1 MSAHQYTEESYEK
14 TERAVT
20 DRQERLLPIRL
31 VSVFFI
37 LLFAALLTYVTWY
50 ALHHKQE
57 LLNNGYNGQQSAL
70 AAKNVRGTIYSA
82 HNEVLAQTV
91 TDEEGNESRVYPY
104 ANKMAHVIGYSTHGK
119 SGVELA
125 ANYYLLNSTAS
136 LQTRAA
142 LYEAGQKAPAD
153 DVYTTI
159 DVNLQEVC
167 YKALGVF
174 KGAIVVTNP
183 KTGEIL
189 AMVSKPDYD
198 PNTIDRDWYELTLDD
213 GSSELVNR
221 ATQGLYPP
229 GSTFKIV
236 TALEYIRENPDS
248 YQNYGFSCSGHFDAD
263 GERINCYHGQSH
275 GKVDFVSS
283 FAKSCNSSFANM
295 GTTLDDGAFSKTLN
309 DLLFF
314 NDLPLNVPYNKSSAF
329 CDSTTPTGEMMQLSI
344 GQGETLMSPMH
355 LNLITQAIANGG
367 RLMTPY
373 FVSKVINAED
383 KVVMQN
389 TPREFKRLMSEEEA
403 QIMQGLMEEVVTN
416 GTGRRLQEASYSA
429 AGKTGSAEFNTGT
442 DDSHAWF
449 TGYAPA
455 EDPEVSVTIII
466 ENAGSGG
473 EYAVPIAKRVFD
485 AYFGL

>member
-82 HNEVLAQTV
+82 HNEVLAETV

-263 GERINCYHGQSH
+263 GERISCYHGQSH

-309 DLLFF
+309 DMLFF

-329 CDSTTPTGEMMQLSI
+329 CDSTTPVGEMMQLSI

-355 LNLITQAIANGG
+355 LNFITQAIANGG

-373 FVSKVINAED
+373 VVSKVINAED
-383 KVVMQN
+383 KVVMLN

-416 GTGRRLQEASYSA
+416 GTGRRLQEAS
-429 AGKTGSAEFNTGT
+429 
-442 DDSHAWF
+442 
-449 TGYAPA
+449 
-455 EDPEVSVTIII
+455 
-466 ENAGSGG
+466 
-473 EYAVPIAKRVFD
+473 
-485 AYFGL
+485 

>member
-1 MSAHQYTEESYEK
+1 MSAHQYTEESYER

-37 LLFAALLTYVTWY
+37 LLFAVLLTYITWY

-104 ANKMAHVIGYSTHGK
+104 TNKMAHVIGYSTHGK

-373 FVSKVINAED
+373 VVSKVINAED
-383 KVVMQN
+383 KVVVQN
-389 TPREFKRLMSEEEA
+389 TPSEFKRLMSEEEA

-416 GTGRRLQEASYSA
+416 GTGRRLQEAGYSA